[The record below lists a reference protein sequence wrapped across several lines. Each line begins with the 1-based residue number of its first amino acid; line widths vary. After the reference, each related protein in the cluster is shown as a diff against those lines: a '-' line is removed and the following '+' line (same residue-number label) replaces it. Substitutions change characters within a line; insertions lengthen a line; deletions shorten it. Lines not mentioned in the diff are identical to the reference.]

1 MRTPLVQ
8 NRSLWAIGAPSR
20 APLAGGAARVGGLG
34 LGAGLL
40 GGDSDEAVELRVER
54 ADAGQQ
60 GLGQL
65 DGGEVLGGQAAG
77 DLRQSQSM
85 HHSIT
90 LGTRYRPFST
100 AGAMAW

>member
-1 MRTPLVQ
+1 MGDRRAEQ
-8 NRSLWAIGAPSR
+8 GAV
-20 APLAGGAARVGGLG
+20 LAGGTARVGGGG
-34 LGAGLL
+34 LGQRLV
-40 GGDSDEAVELRVER
+40 GGDGDEAVELRVELG
-54 ADAGQQ
+54 DARQQ
-60 GLGQL
+60 GRAQL

-77 DLRQSQSM
+77 DLRQSQLM